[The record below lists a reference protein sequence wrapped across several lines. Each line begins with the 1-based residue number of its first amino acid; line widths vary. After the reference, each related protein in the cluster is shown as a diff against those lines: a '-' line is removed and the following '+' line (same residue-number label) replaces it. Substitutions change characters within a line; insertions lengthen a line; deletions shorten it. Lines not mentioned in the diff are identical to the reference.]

1 MGLGKQIRL
10 NRIFAHPSGRLC
22 SVAVDHFMIYNEGL
36 PPGLRH
42 IKETLVAIVAGQP
55 DAVTMHKGIATSLW
69 EPYAG
74 KIPLILQTSGVRP
87 DDTGDFQ
94 YATIEEAVRL
104 GADAVAVVAFLRAKT
119 EARYLRAV
127 ADMVREAAQYDMPVI
142 CHVYPRDNDLRVIY
156 RPEDIAWVVRCIV
169 EL

>member
-10 NRIFAHPSGRLC
+10 NRIFSHPSGRLC

-42 IKETLVAIVAGQP
+42 IKETLAAVVAGQP
-55 DAVTMHKGIATSLW
+55 DAVTMHKGIAASLW
-69 EPYAG
+69 GPYAG

-104 GADAVAVVAFLRAKT
+104 GADAVAVVA
-119 EARYLRAV
+119 YLRNKCEAHYRVAV
-127 ADMVREAAQYDMPVI
+127 AYTVGG
-142 CHVYPRDNDLRVIY
+142 
-156 RPEDIAWVVRCIV
+156 
-169 EL
+169 